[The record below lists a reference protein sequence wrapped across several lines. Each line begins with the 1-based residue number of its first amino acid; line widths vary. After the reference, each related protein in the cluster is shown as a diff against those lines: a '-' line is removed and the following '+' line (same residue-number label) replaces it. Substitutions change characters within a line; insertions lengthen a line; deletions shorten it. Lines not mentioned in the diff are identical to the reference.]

1 MIIEY
6 SLIVFNHKRY
16 YSTDVMEVL
25 FVEQRDIDTK
35 YKFASASLLYPTIL
49 SYKIAGKIMTG
60 PKEIAA
66 KWPKPKRASPFE
78 IAISFVEKLFGF
90 YHHNTYACFPKH

>member
-16 YSTDVMEVL
+16 YTSDMEVL
-25 FVEQRDIDTK
+25 FAKQRDTDTK
-35 YKFASASLLYPTIL
+35 FKFAGASLLYPTIL

-78 IAISFVEKLFGF
+78 IAISFVEKLFVF